1 MKILIMAGGKG
12 TRFYPLST
20 IKKPKQFISFL
31 GDQSL
36 LQQTVSRVLKLV
48 TYDDIFIAT
57 NETYASLV
65 KEQLPLLE
73 DDHIIIEPMYKDTAA
88 AITYGITYISLFQEN
103 PIVAVLA
110 SDHVISDED
119 QFVHNLKQAF
129 ELAKHGSIV
138 TLGIQPMR
146 IETGYGYIHVQEQLL
161 NQPQKVIA
169 FLEKPSLEKA
179 TEYVKN
185 GFYMWNSGMFIMSF
199 ETLKQ
204 ELKNHL
210 PQYFDIMHQLLTIM
224 NVTAKNVLSEAVR
237 DTFTL
242 FPSLSIDYAL
252 MEKTTNVLC
261 IPVSIGW
268 SDVGGYNALPEV
280 LGVTKDG
287 HTVNTN
293 HYLYLDSKDNIII
306 TDDVLKKVN
315 TIGVNQMV
323 IVYLKDTLLVCH
335 RDQTDQIKTL
345 LDLYEDA

>member
-20 IKKPKQFISFL
+20 VKKPKQFISFL

-57 NETYASLV
+57 NQAYASLV

-73 DDHIIIEPMYKDTAA
+73 DNHIIIEPMYKDTAA

-103 PIVAVLA
+103 PTVAVLA
-110 SDHVISDED
+110 SDHVILDEN
-119 QFVHNLKQAF
+119 QFVNNLKQAF
-129 ELAKHGSIV
+129 ELAEKGYII
-138 TLGIQPMR
+138 TLGIQPNR
-146 IETGYGYIHVQEQLL
+146 AETGYGYIHVQDQFL
-161 NQPQKVIA
+161 NQPQKVVA

-179 TEYVKN
+179 IEYVKK

-199 ETLKQ
+199 NTLQK

-210 PQYFDIMHQLLTIM
+210 PQYFDIMNQLKTIM
-224 NVTAKNVLSEAVR
+224 NVTAKNLLSEAVK

-242 FPSLSIDYAL
+242 FPTLSIDYAL
-252 MEKTTNVLC
+252 MEKTTNILC
-261 IPVSIGW
+261 IPVSFGW

-287 HTVNTN
+287 HTINTN

-315 TIGVNQMV
+315 TIGVNHMV
-323 IVYLKDTLLVCH
+323 IVYLKDTLLICH
-335 RDQTDQIKTL
+335 RDQTDQIKKL
-345 LDLYEDA
+345 LELYQDA